1 MHDQPL
7 GLSPALRRLT
17 AAAATLCVVGT
28 GLSSLGAA
36 PASADPAD
44 ERPQLSVDPSLGAA
58 ADIGFHDYTRDGS
71 ERPLRDDL
79 AGELGGMVEFVQS
92 TTSDPSGN
100 QENDHPDVVAD
111 RMALMLFTPTSEIT
125 GASAEVRVDGEVKG
139 TVDLAPPRELPAS
152 DQSYDERGSVAYSLR
167 AWSAEL
173 PADWVQPGMT
183 MTVTDED
190 GSAGTLDRV
199 DIAAPDELV
208 LNNIRLGM
216 LTDAPESEKHR
227 FIVDPAAG
235 ATDYFQTL
243 PISKLTVAQ
252 YETVELDEVIVGSGD
267 IYTVDSPDP
276 SEGSVYA
283 GTMREDVGKAQVS
296 TGINLATWGITSSP
310 MSQEQPGHTNQ
321 RVIHHSAGQY
331 ANGRQEHG
339 LSGGN
344 GMATLHSSVGNELS
358 HELGHS
364 YGLGHY
370 PGQDD
375 ALGGD
380 DAIRDA
386 VHHMDSGWG
395 YIPYRGLMR
404 SNLDTGEYDANTT
417 INGVPFGENLAGK
430 YNFNTDAMSG
440 GWDDSPVSDYTL
452 HTAYSLTRIQDSLE
466 DLVADTE
473 YPSGYRAWDSEAGT
487 WADAAALDPDF
498 SLRAPAE
505 VGVPV
510 FTILGGYNPA
520 DAEQTLVYPA
530 FRSNYGVTFDLPQAD
545 PAATAPERA
554 CWLEVS
560 FADAETQHI
569 ELDPSDGVKQLNV
582 NIAESEAPT
591 GAQVRC
597 KTGDTVTDLG
607 SPIDIETDLA
617 PMDDP
622 TVVGGEAGFDE
633 LRAQELASLEPKLA
647 EQSGS
652 AAPVLGADDLRILQ
666 GWADD
671 LSPLS
676 GAAREVAETILSLES
691 DARDVEAFLAE
702 HVVDGAPDSEESMA
716 ELAAFLEARGHLD
729 ERGQVLPAGSPVT
742 VADGHCLFLSEN
754 TLRVRPED
762 TGCATDGS
770 GDGSG
775 SGEGEGQGQAAG
787 TTGWFADL
795 LGRIHPA
802 DRPEM
807 CVQSSTPMV
816 VGRCSLTTTDQRWD
830 IQDNGQVLREA
841 NPEQAMDYFRESGTV
856 GVYGTHGNAHQIW
869 KTFETSDNALLAY
882 LSADALSAL
891 SAAGDLPEPAEP
903 SEPEQPI
910 EPEKPVD
917 PEKPTEPEEPEEP
930 VDPEQPSEPGD
941 TDEPGDADGAED
953 ADDAETPGDSEGSE
967 DADTAD
973 DPVGPSGA
981 DDSDGESDS
990 SAPAGPSAPNDP
1002 ASPAEPTQPTQAGAA
1017 GGAEETGA
1025 AETEGSDALLAK
1037 TGMSVVAPLLL
1048 GAALLV
1054 AGGVMV
1060 VARRRRS
1067 QR

>member
-1 MHDQPL
+1 M
-7 GLSPALRRLT
+7 
-17 AAAATLCVVGT
+17 
-28 GLSSLGAA
+28 
-36 PASADPAD
+36 
-44 ERPQLSVDPSLGAA
+44 
-58 ADIGFHDYTRDGS
+58 
-71 ERPLRDDL
+71 
-79 AGELGGMVEFVQS
+79 
-92 TTSDPSGN
+92 
-100 QENDHPDVVAD
+100 
-111 RMALMLFTPTSEIT
+111 
-125 GASAEVRVDGEVKG
+125 
-139 TVDLAPPRELPAS
+139 
-152 DQSYDERGSVAYSLR
+152 
-167 AWSAEL
+167 
-173 PADWVQPGMT
+173 
-183 MTVTDED
+183 
-190 GSAGTLDRV
+190 
-199 DIAAPDELV
+199 
-208 LNNIRLGM
+208 
-216 LTDAPESEKHR
+216 
-227 FIVDPAAG
+227 
-235 ATDYFQTL
+235 
-243 PISKLTVAQ
+243 
-252 YETVELDEVIVGSGD
+252 
-267 IYTVDSPDP
+267 
-276 SEGSVYA
+276 
-283 GTMREDVGKAQVS
+283 
-296 TGINLATWGITSSP
+296 
-310 MSQEQPGHTNQ
+310 
-321 RVIHHSAGQY
+321 
-331 ANGRQEHG
+331 
-339 LSGGN
+339 
-344 GMATLHSSVGNELS
+344 
-358 HELGHS
+358 
-364 YGLGHY
+364 
-370 PGQDD
+370 
-375 ALGGD
+375 
-380 DAIRDA
+380 
-386 VHHMDSGWG
+386 
-395 YIPYRGLMR
+395 
-404 SNLDTGEYDANTT
+404 
-417 INGVPFGENLAGK
+417 
-430 YNFNTDAMSG
+430 
-440 GWDDSPVSDYTL
+440 
-452 HTAYSLTRIQDSLE
+452 
-466 DLVADTE
+466 
-473 YPSGYRAWDSEAGT
+473 
-487 WADAAALDPDF
+487 
-498 SLRAPAE
+498 
-505 VGVPV
+505 
-510 FTILGGYNPA
+510 
-520 DAEQTLVYPA
+520 
-530 FRSNYGVTFDLPQAD
+530 
-545 PAATAPERA
+545 
-554 CWLEVS
+554 
-560 FADAETQHI
+560 
-569 ELDPSDGVKQLNV
+569 
-582 NIAESEAPT
+582 
-591 GAQVRC
+591 
-597 KTGDTVTDLG
+597 
-607 SPIDIETDLA
+607 
-617 PMDDP
+617 
-622 TVVGGEAGFDE
+622 
-633 LRAQELASLEPKLA
+633 
-647 EQSGS
+647 
-652 AAPVLGADDLRILQ
+652 LGADDLRILQ

-830 IQDNGQVLREA
+830 IRDNGQVLREA

-882 LSADALSAL
+882 LSSDALSAL

-903 SEPEQPI
+903 SEPEQPT

-917 PEKPTEPEEPEEP
+917 PEKPTEPEEP